1 MDDMVWM
8 QPAAVG
14 SITATPHPPLRMEA
28 AKPQLAPPQV
38 AQVAQVVAAPRKP
51 STTPPL
57 INRKE
62 IDRILEQLYSGI
74 LPGESRNQHPHPLP
88 PLRME
93 AAKPQLA
100 PPQVVPARNA

>member
-1 MDDMVWM
+1 
-8 QPAAVG
+8 
-14 SITATPHPPLRMEA
+14 MEA

-38 AQVAQVVAAPRKP
+38 AQVVQVVGAPRKP

-74 LPGESRNQHPHPLP
+74 LPGESR
-88 PLRME
+88 
-93 AAKPQLA
+93 KSA
-100 PPQVVPARNA
+100 PPTPSRL